1 MRILSGDIV
10 FQRDGRP
17 ALVKTVNKEEGKVV
31 LEQEIDQVQKSAN
44 RGIKNN
50 LLQEQRE
57 AYNAVLEDVSNSD
70 KHQEIRDLYGTI
82 QKLKANKVGDSKVLR
97 YLENELMHRMNR
109 EKYTP
114 KEFEIDLEN
123 IPLF

>member
-1 MRILSGDIV
+1 M
-10 FQRDGRP
+10 
-17 ALVKTVNKEEGKVV
+17 KTVNKEEGKVV
-31 LEQEIDQVQKSAN
+31 LEQEIDQVQKAAG
-44 RGIKNN
+44 RGVKNN
-50 LLQEQRE
+50 LQQDQRE
-57 AYNAVLEDVSNSD
+57 AYNAVLDDVSNTD

-82 QKLKANKVGDSKVLR
+82 QKLKSSKVGDSKVLR

-109 EKYTP
+109 ENYTP